1 MFDRARGVDSGGAP
15 RAAITGDLGCL
26 LIWVRTF
33 MGLQAAAWLEEL
45 RLACPVYL
53 SFDMNVVVAVQTREG
68 GGRRRGGR
76 RVSA

>member
-1 MFDRARGVDSGGAP
+1 
-15 RAAITGDLGCL
+15 
-26 LIWVRTF
+26 

-68 GGRRRGGR
+68 GGRR
-76 RVSA
+76 VSA

>member
-1 MFDRARGVDSGGAP
+1 
-15 RAAITGDLGCL
+15 
-26 LIWVRTF
+26 

-68 GGRRRGGR
+68 RGRRRGGR